1 MSQKLILKISS
12 LNTNSNQLS
21 ETQEGALAI
30 AKNIVIDK
38 DSVAESRRGFGFL
51 VDPFASNLTRVDRLT
66 SYQDHIIARRSS
78 DDILS
83 YYISG
88 SGWSDYS
95 GTYLNPDDDYAR
107 MRFVQA
113 SGNLY
118 FTTSL
123 GVKVLDV
130 YTGPIYS
137 TGMPQGLDGSGSTTG
152 GSGFM
157 TNNTQV
163 AYRIVW
169 GSKDTNNNLYLGAPS
184 QRIIVANTSGGT
196 RDISLTFTIP
206 SGVTT
211 SDFFQVYRSR
221 ESASS
226 TDEPNDELQL
236 VYEANPTS
244 GEITAK
250 SVTFT
255 DSTTTSLMG
264 AYLYT
269 NSSQE
274 GLTESNAQPPFA
286 KDIAEFK
293 GFMFYANVQT
303 KQSLTINLL
312 SIGGS
317 NGLAVNDTITINSV
331 VYTGK
336 AAETVAS
343 AEFKVT
349 TSGSASQN
357 IEDTAKSLVKVINQY
372 TSNTAIYAYY
382 ESGYQDLPGII
393 RLEKRTIDGAQF
405 TVSVSAGSETAWD
418 LDDGESDNSS
428 YINGIMWSKTQQP
441 EHVPYAH
448 LEFVG
453 SKNYAIRRIVA
464 LRDSLFILKD
474 DGVFRLTGTNG
485 AWSIDP
491 LDTSTKIIAPD
502 SAVVVNNQIF
512 CLSDQGI
519 VAISDIGVEVKSRAI
534 EDQIQDLISE
544 DYTNLKTLSFG
555 INYETDRKYIL
566 FTITSDSDTYC
577 TQAFVY
583 NTFTNAWTK
592 WNRNVTHGFVN
603 VTDDKLYL
611 SHAISENIY
620 QERKTF
626 TFTDFVDEEYTGY
639 NVTAVSGT
647 TVTLDSLSNIDI
659 GDVLYQSNTVYS
671 IITAYDPGS
680 NTVTTDTSVSFSI
693 ATASILKA
701 IDCEIE
707 FTNASMENPGVM
719 KRFNEVAWLFRE
731 KSFSQATAA
740 YYTDL
745 SGGYENTTLEGSFGA
760 DLWGAFTWGSVPW
773 GGIQRPKPIRCF
785 VPREKS
791 RGSLLSVKLNVKNAY
806 AKWSLNGVSIQ
817 YDYVS
822 ERMTRE

>member
-12 LNTNSNQLS
+12 LNTNANQLS
-21 ETQEGALAI
+21 ETQEGSLAI
-30 AKNIVIDK
+30 AKNINIDK

-51 VDPFASNLTRVDRLT
+51 SNPFASDASRVDRLT
-66 SYQDHIIARRSS
+66 NYQDHIIARRSN
-78 DDILS
+78 DNVLS
-83 YYISG
+83 YYD
-88 SGWSDYS
+88 SGWSDFS

-137 TGMPQGLDGSGSTTG
+137 TGMPQGLDGSASTTG

-196 RDISLTFTIP
+196 RDVNVTFTIP
-206 SGVTT
+206 SGITT
-211 SDFFQVYRSR
+211 SDFYQIYRSR

-250 SVTFT
+250 SITVT

-269 NSSQE
+269 NASQE
-274 GLTESNAQPPFA
+274 GATEANQQPPLA

-293 GFMFYANVQT
+293 GFMFYANVNT
-303 KQSLTINLL
+303 KQMLTINLL
-312 SIGGS
+312 SIGGTS
-317 NGLAVNDTITINSV
+317 GLAVNDTITINSIT
-331 VYTGK
+331 YTGK
-336 AAETVAS
+336 ASETVSS

-372 TSNTAIYAYY
+372 STNTEIYAYY
-382 ESGYQDLPGII
+382 DSGYQDLPGII

-428 YINGIMWSKTQQP
+428 YINGLMWSKIQQP
-441 EHVPYAH
+441 EHVPYSH
-448 LEFVG
+448 LEFIG

-485 AWSIDP
+485 VWSIDP

-519 VAISDIGVEVKSRAI
+519 VAISDIGVEVKSRPI
-534 EDQIQDLISE
+534 EDQIQHLISE
-544 DYTNLKTLSFG
+544 DYTTLKTLSFG

-566 FTITSDSDTYC
+566 FTISTDSDTYC

-592 WNRNVTHGFVN
+592 WNRSVRHGFVN
-603 VTDDKLYL
+603 ITDDKLYL
-611 SHAISENIY
+611 AHATSENIY
-620 QERKTF
+620 QERKSF

-639 NVTAVSGT
+639 NILSVTNN
-647 TVTLDSLSNIDI
+647 TVVLDSLLNVDI
-659 GDVLYQSNTVYS
+659 GDVLYQSATKYS
-671 IITAYDPGS
+671 IITSYDNATNS
-680 NTVTTDTSVSFSI
+680 VTLFSSVAFSI
-693 ATASILKA
+693 STASILKA

-707 FTNASMENPGVM
+707 FTNASFDNAGVL
-719 KRFNEVAWLFRE
+719 KRFNETAWLFRE
-731 KSFSQATAA
+731 KSFNEATASF
-740 YYTDL
+740 YTDL
-745 SGGYENTTLEGSFGA
+745 SGGYENTTLNGSFGS
-760 DLWGAFTWGSVPW
+760 DFWGGFDWGLVPW
-773 GGIQRPKPIRCF
+773 GAVQRPKPVRCF
-785 VPREKS
+785 IPREKS

-822 ERMTRE
+822 ERMERE